1 MKVFFLLSLLF
12 IFQNCFSQSVRKT
25 DWTVAETLEF
35 ITKNNAY
42 STWEGMLLYQG
53 SDSIVHHFIYRI
65 MDEWAFITIKK
76 EELTLEELKLY
87 SKTSSSPLGFYYV
100 DPSKKFVKIKE
111 L

>member
-65 MDEWAFITIKK
+65 MDN
-76 EELTLEELKLY
+76 
-87 SKTSSSPLGFYYV
+87 
-100 DPSKKFVKIKE
+100 
-111 L
+111 

>member
-1 MKVFFLLSLLF
+1 MKNTLLFLLLF
-12 IFQNCFSQSVRKT
+12 TFQNSFSQSIRKT
-25 DWTVAETLEF
+25 DWTVAETIEY
-35 ITKNNAY
+35 ITKNKTY

-76 EELTLEELKLY
+76 EELTLEEINLY
-87 SKTSSSPLGFYYV
+87 SKTSSSPLGYYYV
-100 DPSKKFVKIKE
+100 DPFKKFVKIKE